1 MVDTDANKWWQIE
14 AKRYAVEE
22 AKRAIDALSS
32 TNVELDNWQKDCLAG
47 ALGSIF
53 NGLYTLSVR
62 CSRDALLS
70 LEERIAGTSVVLDP
84 YIAQL
89 DIRRFREILQQAE
102 HYPVVRPT
110 FG

>member
-1 MVDTDANKWWQIE
+1 MVDEGIARWWQLE
-14 AKRYAVEE
+14 AKRNAVLE
-22 AKRAIDALSS
+22 AGLAIDALSAMAGD
-32 TNVELDNWQKDCLAG
+32 LDNWQKDCLAG

-53 NGLYTLSVR
+53 NGLYTMSVR

-70 LEERIAGTSVVLDP
+70 LDQRVDGSQIALDP

-89 DIRRFREILQQAE
+89 DIPQFRALLLKAE
-102 HYPVVRPT
+102 HYPVMKPT